1 MNHSQMI
8 TARRRKEKGKK
19 RLARVAKRLKKLQ
32 KQDVKMVGADIPSE
46 NPPDRVPT

>member
-1 MNHSQMI
+1 MNRSQMI
-8 TARRRKEKGKK
+8 TARRRREK
-19 RLARVAKRLKKLQ
+19 ARVAKRLKKLQ